1 MRTDIRTIKSSALDT
16 DNYVVLDF
24 EADTSH
30 GDYGHPVHP
39 ENGLLLGCYKYGP
52 GHPALG
58 RLTFDQVTAGEASRT
73 HELWADEYGMGA
85 IVQSIEDADLLVAHN
100 AKYELGWLL
109 KRCGLDIR
117 KCPPVFCTQLG
128 EYVLMGN
135 LAAGDDLNAPRSIA
149 LDACAQRRGMP
160 PKDPVVDTMIK
171 SGINPARIPKPWLS
185 GRCRQDVDTTE
196 VVFLDQLEKLRDTNR
211 LGVLLTRTILTP
223 VLAEMECVGMKLD
236 AERVEKE
243 YNEHVRLLATYE
255 QEMAGITGGINWKS
269 GTQVAEFLY
278 NPPTPRRKYDDQ
290 EQPISL
296 LPNRN
301 GKMVECVEGSE
312 KFQKLLAAAIKKFQ
326 KDFPGGTPEAAT
338 AHVTHFIQPAMT
350 SPGLG
355 FAEITK
361 WDGKPKR
368 TAGGKPMTDQKTL
381 DKLVARTAKQREFID
396 CRKRLGKVSAALTK
410 SLYFFKGVCAEHGG
424 VFHAEINQTKTA
436 THRTSSTGIPIVFS
450 MYYREGEDND
460 AKSAQFQNLPNA
472 FKPLFCA
479 RGSDRLIAEADGSQL
494 EFRVAGQVSRDAQM
508 VADILDPTFDAHVT
522 SAAAM
527 KGLEYAELKARFDAK
542 DPEAIAWRKAAKPDT
557 FGPLYGKQF
566 GSPEQLLWIDEFRRR
581 YSGFYEY
588 AESNV
593 HTVLA
598 DGVLMLPWGM
608 RYYWPYARI
617 SSSGYINCATSVYN
631 YPIQGFATAEIIPI
645 AVASF
650 RQRIAEAE
658 DSGLIKPGD
667 IVILNTVHDSI
678 ICDIAASALDV
689 WKDIARQ
696 AFTMDVYAYLRNV
709 YNYDFDLVPLG
720 VGMNYGT
727 HWADKANAEEEWDVY
742 PTGRMV
748 KRK

>member
-1 MRTDIRTIKSSALDT
+1 MRTDVRTITPSVLDT

-24 EADTSH
+24 ETDTSH

-39 ENGLLLGCYKYGP
+39 ENGLLLACFKHGP
-52 GHPALG
+52 GHPW
-58 RLTFDQVTAGEASRT
+58 TTAWGDTGT
-73 HELWADEYGMGA
+73 HELWADEYGMGELIA
-85 IVQSIEDADLLVAHN
+85 AIEDSDLLVAHN

-109 KRCGLDIR
+109 RRCGLDVR
-117 KCPPVFCTQLG
+117 KCPPVFCTKLG

-135 LAAGDDLNAPRSIA
+135 LAAGDDLNAPRSTA
-149 LDACAQRRGMP
+149 LDDCAQRRGMP

-171 SGINPARIPKPWLS
+171 HGINPVRIPKPWLE

-196 VVFLDQLEKLRDTNR
+196 RVFLDQRKVLRDTNR
-211 LGVLLTRTILTP
+211 LGVLLTRTLLTP

-236 AERVEKE
+236 AERVDAT
-243 YNEHVRLLATYE
+243 YVEHVRLLAQYE
-255 QEMAGITGGINWKS
+255 QEMAQITGGINWKS

-278 NPPTPRRKYDDQ
+278 NPPTPRRKYV
-290 EQPISL
+290 ETEAGEMPVWL
-296 LPNRN
+296 VPNRN
-301 GKMVECVEGSE
+301 GKLTEQVEGSE
-312 KFQKLLAAAIKKFQ
+312 KFVKMVLYLAGKV
-326 KDFPGGTPEAAT
+326 PEAGLGQERCIEL
-338 AHVTHFIQPAMT
+338 VKEGLQPAMT

-355 FAEITK
+355 FAELTK
-361 WDGKPKR
+361 YDGKPKR
-368 TAGGKPMTDQKTL
+368 TSGGKPMTDQKTL
-381 DKLVARTAKQREFID
+381 DKLVARTEKQREFLD

-410 SLYFFKGVCAEHGG
+410 SLYFYQGVCKEHDG

-436 THRTSSTGIPIVFS
+436 THRTSSTGIPIVFG
-450 MYYREGEDND
+450 MYAREGEDND
-460 AKSAQFQNLPNA
+460 PKSAQFQNLPNA

-479 RGSDRLIAEADGSQL
+479 RGPGRLIAEADGSQL
-494 EFRVAGQVSRDAQM
+494 EFRVAGQVSRDPQM

-527 KGLEYAELKARFDAK
+527 KGLPYEELKARYDAK
-542 DPEAIAWRKAAKPDT
+542 DPEALAWRKAAKPDT

-566 GSPEQLLWIDEFRRR
+566 GSPEQLRWIEEFRRR
-581 YSGFYEY
+581 YAGFYEY
-588 AESNV
+588 AEGNV
-593 HTVLA
+593 HKVLA
-598 DGVLMLPWGM
+598 DGVLALPWGM
-608 RYYWPYARI
+608 RYYWPHARI
-617 SSSGYINCATSVYN
+617 SSSGYINCSTAVYN

-667 IVILNTVHDSI
+667 IVLLNTVHDSI
-678 ICDIAASALDV
+678 ISDIAESALEV

-696 AFTMDVYAYLRNV
+696 AFTMDVYAYLQNV

-742 PTGRMV
+742 PTGRTV

>member
-1 MRTDIRTIKSSALDT
+1 MRYSIRTITPSVFDT
-16 DNYVVLDF
+16 DDYVVLDF
-24 EADTSH
+24 ETDTSH

-39 ENGLLLGCYKYGP
+39 ENGLLLGCYK
-52 GHPALG
+52 
-58 RLTFDQVTAGEASRT
+58 VAGEET
-73 HELWADEYGMGA
+73 HDLWADEYGMGSLVA
-85 IVQSIEDADLLVAHN
+85 AIEDSDLLVAHN

-109 KRCGLDIR
+109 KRCGLDLR
-117 KCPPVFCTQLG
+117 KCPPVFDTKLG

-135 LAAGDDLNAPRSIA
+135 LAAGDDLNAPRSTS
-149 LDACAQRRGMP
+149 LDDCAQRRGMP

-171 SGINPARIPKPWLS
+171 NGINPVRIPKPWLE

-196 VVFLDQLEKLRDTNR
+196 RVFLSQREALRDTNR
-211 LGVLLTRTILTP
+211 LGVLLTRTLLTP

-236 AERVEKE
+236 PARVEKT
-243 YNEHVRLLATYE
+243 YDEHVALLATYE

-278 NPPTPRRKYDDQ
+278 NPPTPRRKYV
-290 EQPISL
+290 ETPEGEYPVWL
-296 LPNRN
+296 VPNRN
-301 GKMVECVEGSE
+301 GKLTEQVEGSE
-312 KFQKLLAAAIKKFQ
+312 KMVKMLAYLESKWDKQLSLVPPGTEPPAKPIFQV
-326 KDFPGGTPEAAT
+326 E
-338 AHVTHFIQPAMT
+338 AMT
-350 SPGLG
+350 TPGLG
-355 FAEITK
+355 FAEVTK

-368 TAGGKPMTDQKTL
+368 TSGGKPMTDQKTL

-396 CRKRLGKVSAALTK
+396 CRKRLGKVNAALTK
-410 SLYFFKGVCAEHGG
+410 SLYFYQGVCKEHGG

-450 MYYREGEDND
+450 MYQREGEDND
-460 AKSAQFQNLPNA
+460 PKSAQFQNLPNA

-479 RGSDRLIAEADGSQL
+479 RGPGRLIAEADGSQL

-508 VADILDPTFDAHVT
+508 VADILDPTFDAHIT

-527 KGLEYAELKARFDAK
+527 KQIPYAELKARFDAK
-542 DPEAIAWRKAAKPDT
+542 DPQASEWRKAAKPDT

-566 GSPEQLLWIDEFRRR
+566 GTPEQLRWIEEFRRR
-581 YSGFYEY
+581 YAGFYEY
-588 AESNV
+588 AEANV

-598 DGVLMLPWGM
+598 DGVLALPWGM
-608 RYYWPYARI
+608 RYYWPHARI
-617 SSSGYINCATSVYN
+617 SSSGYINCSTSVYN

-667 IVILNTVHDSI
+667 IVILNTVHDSV
-678 ICDIAASALDV
+678 ICDIAAGALDV
-689 WKDIARQ
+689 WKEIARQ

-709 YNYDFDLVPLG
+709 YHYDFDLVPLG

-742 PTGRMV
+742 PTGHMV